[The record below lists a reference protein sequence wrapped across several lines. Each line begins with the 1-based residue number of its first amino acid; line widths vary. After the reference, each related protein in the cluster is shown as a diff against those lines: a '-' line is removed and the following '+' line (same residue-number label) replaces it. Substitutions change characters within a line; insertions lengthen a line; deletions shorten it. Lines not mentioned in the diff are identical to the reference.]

1 MSPQADLFGGSEA
14 EPERIEGGFLL
25 WRGFLSREAQE
36 GMARDVASIVAS
48 APLRPPLT
56 PWGKPMSVAMT
67 SAGALGWVTDRKGYR
82 YEPAHPDT
90 GAPWP
95 PVPESILDVWHAV
108 SGAEA
113 APDSCLVNHYAG
125 KARMGLHQDKDE
137 DDFSIPVVSIS
148 LGDPARFR
156 IGGAARSDPTTS
168 IRLLSGDVLVMGG
181 EARLLFH
188 GVDRIEAGADD
199 LLEGV
204 APFGGGRLNLTLRRA
219 RAVNA
224 GG

>member
-1 MSPQADLFGGSEA
+1 MSEQDDLFGVPVPG
-14 EPERIEGGFLL
+14 PERLESGFVLY
-25 WRGFLSREAQE
+25 RGYLDRAAQRA
-36 GMARDVASIVAS
+36 MALDIAAVADA
-48 APLRPPLT
+48 APLRRPLT

-95 PVPESILDVWHAV
+95 SIPESVLAVWRAV
-108 SGAEA
+108 SEVAAE
-113 APDSCLVNHYAG
+113 PDSCLINHYAG

-137 DDFSIPVVSIS
+137 ADFSIPVVSIS

-156 IGGAARSDPTTS
+156 IGGVERSDPTHS

-181 EARLLFH
+181 KARLLFH

-199 LLEGV
+199 LLDDV
-204 APFGGGRLNLTLRRA
+204 APFHGGRLNLTLRRA
-219 RAVNA
+219 RAIIPA
-224 GG
+224 